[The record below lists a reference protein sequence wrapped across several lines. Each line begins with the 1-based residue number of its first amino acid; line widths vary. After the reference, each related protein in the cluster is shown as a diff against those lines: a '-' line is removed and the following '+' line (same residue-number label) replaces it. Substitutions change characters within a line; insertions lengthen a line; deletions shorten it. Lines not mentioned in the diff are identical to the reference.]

1 MSDSERVSIRDINNQ
16 LKEMGVPQGR
26 RIKALFNISG
36 KQYTALYSVCDK
48 SDISKTIHG
57 KRQTRRV
64 KDNVA
69 QCLGIPEEELFG

>member
-16 LKEMGVPQGR
+16 LKEMGVPQGQ

-36 KQYTALYSVCDK
+36 KTYESLWLCDK

-57 KRQTRRV
+57 KRKTRRV
-64 KDNVA
+64 QRKVSE
-69 QCLGIPEEELFG
+69 CLGIPEEELFG